1 MSGPFKMKYNNSS
14 FPFKSPMKKADGL
27 EMPPPSR
34 GFNRPEVPSGNISTY
49 HSDKEGENLETGKR
63 KVDLMHHI
71 TGVRKNPSGKK
82 TEKSRTDYLK
92 SLDK

>member
-1 MSGPFKMKYNNSS
+1 MSGPFKMKYNNSA

-27 EMPPPSR
+27 GSIAPLDTSNPK
-34 GFNRPEVPSGNISTY
+34 VPSGRIST
-49 HSDKEGENLETGKR
+49 HDNDKESENLKTGKR

-92 SLDK
+92 SLDE